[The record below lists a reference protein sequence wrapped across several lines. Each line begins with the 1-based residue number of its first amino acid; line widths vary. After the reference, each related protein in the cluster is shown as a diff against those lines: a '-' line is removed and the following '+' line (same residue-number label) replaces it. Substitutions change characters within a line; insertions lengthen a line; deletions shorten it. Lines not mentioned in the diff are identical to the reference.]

1 MIERLIEL
9 SIRNRFMVLVLAAA
23 LTVAGIYA
31 MLNTPVDAIPDLSEN
46 QVIVFTDW
54 MGRSPRE
61 IEDQVTY
68 PLSRK
73 LQGLAGVK
81 AVRSSSEFNFS
92 MITIIFE
99 DKIDFY
105 FARQRVTEKL
115 SQANTFLP
123 TGVMPYLAP
132 DATALGQVFWYTVEP
147 TTADPVDPSRLWALN
162 KFYIAPQLN
171 AAPGVSDVAIVGGTP
186 LEYQIDVRPESLRA
200 YGITLGEL
208 YAAVGKSN
216 MPAGGGVIQKNNAE
230 YIVRGVGWIKDKQD
244 IENTVIKEVSGTPI
258 YVSNIA
264 TVQLGTQ
271 FRRSVYEKDGNE
283 VVGGVV
289 LMRHGQNPLEVT
301 ERVKAKI
308 QELQPALPKGIH
320 IVPAYDRTR
329 LIHGAIHTLTEV
341 MWHEM
346 VIASIAILLILVHV
360 RSVFVICI
368 TLPLAVLFSFLMMWV
383 LRVLGIID
391 IQANIMSLAGI
402 TISIGILVDQAI
414 VMTENA
420 THHLK
425 AHFGDRNVTGDIRE
439 LVIPA
444 CRTVGRPI
452 FFSVMIMLI
461 SFIPVFMLTG
471 REGKYFH
478 PLAFTKSFAL
488 LGVALISVTLVPALI
503 PTFIKGRL
511 RSEEDNPIVRSFI
524 EIYKPFLTWAL
535 PRLNLV
541 AWLFAVLLI
550 IFAGM
555 FPLQAIVGL
564 GTSERHWKIA
574 FFIVFIVVTVLS
586 TFFMHGKWEPGFRGL
601 LTTVKYLLLSL
612 ALLAASGMIAWLSP
626 ILFGELAV
634 TLPLLG
640 PVAPLKWLCYVA
652 ALVPLTAL
660 CAIGFRTQRLVIW
673 QALSVASLVVVG
685 MWSYHLNK
693 IGVAFMPALDE
704 GTTLDMPITVPRAS
718 VTQAADDLKARDAL
732 LRGFPE
738 VESVIGKAGRADTP
752 TDPAPLD
759 MVETFVN
766 FRPKE
771 FWPKR
776 VIKFKEAAKHT
787 GKMLVM
793 LEEQGY
799 VIRAPHEDDRE
810 SLVNDAT
817 QKALERFDET
827 LRELALLRYVE
838 FERELGPILTR
849 FVVTQSIE
857 RIEKAGNI
865 RWPEGTNKTEVI
877 YELTDK
883 YTPEYGVWLAKNL
896 ALEDIARLTEF
907 VAVYL
912 ADHDCLRSW
921 YEVTSSAIDA
931 MRTKNVPEAVRK
943 RLEGM
948 KGKQFVD
955 RQAFLDSLQGLLPP
969 EELSAYKNVIFTDT
983 LVKLSAADALEVRA
997 SLFRKTFAGEVLKTT
1012 DAERL
1017 RLWRERIR
1025 VVNWELYDR
1034 GAEAYCWYSLEELVK
1049 AAKNVELIN
1058 GSPHSAEAEKFADAS
1073 LREQLGKTSDRSA
1086 FASFLTMSEAGQKI
1100 FRNDIFLWPRQ
1111 TGPKGDLVDDEMGR
1125 VLQVPGWSNIFT
1137 QPIINRIEM
1146 LSTGVR
1152 TDIGVKVF
1160 GPDLDTIDGVCKQI
1174 EAALKP
1180 INGARDVIAAPIM
1193 GKGYLQIDIDRKTA
1207 ARYGISVED
1216 IQNEI
1221 EVALAG
1227 RAVTF
1232 TVEQRDRF
1240 PVRIR
1245 YARTSRDDPESIGRL
1260 LISPGGMATS
1270 ASSSGGPGMGSG
1282 AGGMSSTGSS
1292 GSMSKNGSST
1302 GVSHAATPQHAARG
1316 SSPIPLGALAKVQ
1329 IVEGP
1334 AMIKS
1339 ENGRLLNYVTL
1350 NVRGRDIVGFVDQA
1364 QRVVAQKIKL
1374 PEGVHIEWSGEFEHQ
1389 VRAARTL
1396 GFVFP
1401 AVVILIFVILYMTY
1415 NDLMDALLMMLA
1427 VPEALA
1433 GGAFFMYLFPKIM
1446 QGWDAPPVDFSV
1458 AVWVGFI
1465 ACFGMATETGII
1477 MLVYLREAIE
1487 KRGGLENI
1495 QTLEELRQAVIE
1507 GAVHRLRPKLLTEGV
1522 AIIAIFPMVFAKGVG
1537 GEILAPMAL
1546 PVLGGLLIS
1555 DEVVDLFLPVRF
1567 YWVRRARWLK
1577 LHAKDRLHQ
1586 ATDLPPAETPPLIGT
1601 H

>member
-1 MIERLIEL
+1 MIERLIES
-9 SIRNRFMVLVLAAA
+9 SIRNRFLVLILAAA
-23 LTVAGIYA
+23 FTVAGVYA

-99 DKIDFY
+99 DGIDFY

-123 TGVMPYLAP
+123 AGVVPYLAP
-132 DATALGQVFWYTVEP
+132 DATALGQIFWYTVEP
-147 TTADPVDPSRLWALN
+147 SAANPIDPPRLWALN

-171 AAPGVSDVAIVGGTP
+171 AAAGVSDVATVGGMP
-186 LEYQIDVRPESLRA
+186 MEYQIDVRPEALRA
-200 YGITLGEL
+200 YGLTLGDL
-208 YAAVGKSN
+208 YAAVAKSN

-230 YIVRGVGWIKDKQD
+230 YIVRGVGWIKNKQD
-244 IENTVIKEVSGTPI
+244 IEETVIKEIAGTPI
-258 YVSNIA
+258 YVKNIA
-264 TVQLGTQ
+264 SVQLGTQ
-271 FRRSVYEKDGNE
+271 FRRSVYEKDGSE
-283 VVGGVV
+283 VVGGAV
-289 LMRHGQNPLEVT
+289 LMRHGENPLEVT
-301 ERVKAKI
+301 KRVKDKI
-308 QELQPALPKGIH
+308 QELQPGLPEGVH

-329 LIHGAIHTLTEV
+329 LITGAIHTLGEV

-346 VIASIAILLILVHV
+346 AIASIAILLILVHV
-360 RSVFVICI
+360 RSVFVICV
-368 TLPLAVLFSFLMMWV
+368 TLPLAVLFSFLAMWL
-383 LRVLGIID
+383 LRTLDIID

-425 AHFGDRNVTGDIRE
+425 EHFGDKKVTGDIRE

-461 SFIPVFMLTG
+461 SFIPVFMLSG
-471 REGKYFH
+471 REGKLFH

-488 LGVALISVTLVPALI
+488 IGVALISVTLVPALI

-511 RSEEDNPIVRSFI
+511 RSEEENPIVRSFI
-524 EIYKPFLTWAL
+524 HIYKPLLTWAL
-535 PRLNLV
+535 PRRNLV
-541 AWLFAVLLI
+541 MWAFSVLLI
-550 IFAGM
+550 MAAGM
-555 FPLQAIVGL
+555 FPLQAIIGQGASEEAWRTTFFVVFGMVTFLTVVSTRGL
-564 GTSERHWKIA
+564 RWQ
-574 FFIVFIVVTVLS
+574 VLS
-586 TFFMHGKWEPGFRGL
+586 F
-601 LTTVKYLLLSL
+601 
-612 ALLAASGMIAWLSP
+612 
-626 ILFGELAV
+626 
-634 TLPLLG
+634 
-640 PVAPLKWLCYVA
+640 
-652 ALVPLTAL
+652 
-660 CAIGFRTQRLVIW
+660 
-673 QALSVASLVVVG
+673 ASLVVIAL
-685 MWSYHLNK
+685 WSFGFTK

-776 VIKFKEAAKHT
+776 VLKFPDAARQTEQIQAALEA
-787 GKMLVM
+787 G
-793 LEEQGY
+793 GFI
-799 VIRAPHEDDRE
+799 IRAPQAEDRA
-810 SLVNDAT
+810 SHVNDAA

-827 LRELALLRYVE
+827 LRELGLRRYRDFDE
-838 FERELGPILTR
+838 ALGPELTR
-849 FVVTQSIE
+849 FAVEET
-857 RIEKAGNI
+857 I
-865 RWPEGTNKTEVI
+865 RRMRESGRLTWPATLQEQQEI
-877 YELTDK
+877 DRLTVDL
-883 YTPEYGVWLAKNL
+883 TPKHGHWLARHP
-896 ALEDIARLTEF
+896 ALEDTSRLAQE
-907 VAVYL
+907 VAEDL
-912 ADHDCLRSW
+912 AQRGAVPDVALALQVTDVNETGLRSLL
-921 YEVTSSAIDA
+921 SNGRL
-931 MRTKNVPEAVRK
+931 MRAVAESFGAEQRTFGG
-943 RLEGM
+943 E
-948 KGKQFVD
+948 
-955 RQAFLDSLQGLLPP
+955 LL
-969 EELSAYKNVIFTDT
+969 
-983 LVKLSAADALEVRA
+983 AAV
-997 SLFRKTFAGEVLKTT
+997 
-1012 DAERL
+1012 ER
-1017 RLWRERIR
+1017 RRHARWVEQ
-1025 VVNWELYDR
+1025 VQHVNWEVFDQGAAAFGWYAIQELLKGAKGATLLEGASRARDTER
-1034 GAEAYCWYSLEELVK
+1034 FAEAAIQGQLGRPIE
-1049 AAKNVELIN
+1049 AQI
-1058 GSPHSAEAEKFADAS
+1058 AEPFLPLNADAT
-1073 LREQLGKTSDRSA
+1073 RRFHDQV
-1086 FASFLTMSEAGQKI
+1086 
-1100 FRNDIFLWPRQ
+1100 FLWPRQ

-1160 GPDLDTIDGVCKQI
+1160 GPDLDTIDRVCKQI
-1174 EAALKP
+1174 EAVLKP
-1180 INGARDVIAAPIM
+1180 INGARDAIASPIM
-1193 GKGYLQIDIDRKTA
+1193 GKGYLQIDVNRQAA
-1207 ARYGISVED
+1207 ARYGISIED
-1216 IQNEI
+1216 VQNEI

-1232 TVEQRDRF
+1232 TVEKRERF

-1245 YARTSRDDPESIGRL
+1245 YARVNREDEESIRRL
-1260 LISPGGMATS
+1260 LISPGGSGMASAKTGGAMGGAPAKS
-1270 ASSSGGPGMGSG
+1270 MQKASSAAGDSSG
-1282 AGGMSSTGSS
+1282 ATHS
-1292 GSMSKNGSST
+1292 
-1302 GVSHAATPQHAARG
+1302 ATPAHSTKG
-1316 SSPIPLGALAKVQ
+1316 TSPIPLSAVADVRV
-1329 IVEGP
+1329 VEGP

-1350 NVRGRDIVGFVDQA
+1350 NVRGRDIVGFVDEA
-1364 QRVVAQKIKL
+1364 QRVVAQKVKL

-1396 GFVFP
+1396 RYVFP
-1401 AVVILIFVILYMTY
+1401 AVIVLIFVILYLTY
-1415 NDLMDALLMMLA
+1415 NDLADAALMMLA

-1433 GGAFFMYLFPKIM
+1433 GGAFFMFLFPKIM
-1446 QGWDAPPVDFSV
+1446 QGWDAPPMDFSV

-1495 QTLEELRQAVIE
+1495 QSLEELRQAVIE

-1577 LHAKDRLHQ
+1577 LKKQIPVLEA
-1586 ATDLPPAETPPLIGT
+1586 AIS
-1601 H
+1601 

>member
-1 MIERLIEL
+1 MIERLIES
-9 SIRNRFMVLVLAAA
+9 SIRNRFLVLILAAA
-23 LTVAGIYA
+23 LTAAGVYA

-99 DKIDFY
+99 DNIDFY

-123 TGVMPYLAP
+123 AGVVPYLAP
-132 DATALGQVFWYTVEP
+132 DATALGQIFWYTVEP
-147 TTADPVDPSRLWALN
+147 SAANPIDPPKLWALN

-171 AAPGVSDVAIVGGTP
+171 AAAGVADVATVGGMP
-186 LEYQIDVRPESLRA
+186 MEYQIDVRPESLRA
-200 YGITLGEL
+200 YGLTLGDL
-208 YAAVGKSN
+208 YSAVGKSN
-216 MPAGGGVIQKNNAE
+216 MPGGGGVIQKNNAE
-230 YIVRGVGWIKDKQD
+230 YIVRGVGWIKTKED
-244 IENTVIKEVSGTPI
+244 IENTVIKEISGTPI
-258 YVSNIA
+258 FVKNIA
-264 TVQLGTQ
+264 VVQLGTQ

-283 VVGGVV
+283 VVGGAV
-289 LMRHGQNPLEVT
+289 LMRHGQNPLAVT
-301 ERVKAKI
+301 KLIKEKI
-308 QELQPALPKGIH
+308 QELQPGLPEGVH

-329 LIHGAIHTLTEV
+329 LIDGAIHTLSEV

-346 VIASIAILLILVHV
+346 VIASVAILLILVHV

-368 TLPLAVLFSFLMMWV
+368 TLPLAVLFSFLMMWL

-414 VMTENA
+414 VMVENA
-420 THHLK
+420 THELK
-425 AHFGDRNVTGDIRE
+425 AHFGDKKVTGDIRE
-439 LVIPA
+439 LIIPA

-461 SFIPVFMLTG
+461 SFIPVFMLSG
-471 REGKYFH
+471 REGKLFH

-511 RSEEDNPIVRSFI
+511 RSEEENPIVRSFI
-524 EIYKPFLTWAL
+524 HIYKPLLTWAL
-535 PRLNLV
+535 PRRNLV
-541 AWLFAVLLI
+541 MWAFSVLLI
-550 IFAGM
+550 MAAGM
-555 FPLQAIVGL
+555 FPLQAIIGQ
-564 GTSERHWKIA
+564 GASEEAWRTT
-574 FFIVFIVVTVLS
+574 FFIVFGLVSFLTVVSTRGARWQILS
-586 TFFMHGKWEPGFRGL
+586 F
-601 LTTVKYLLLSL
+601 
-612 ALLAASGMIAWLSP
+612 
-626 ILFGELAV
+626 
-634 TLPLLG
+634 
-640 PVAPLKWLCYVA
+640 
-652 ALVPLTAL
+652 
-660 CAIGFRTQRLVIW
+660 
-673 QALSVASLVVVG
+673 ASLVVIG
-685 MWSYHLNK
+685 LWSFGFTK

-759 MVETFVN
+759 MVESFVN

-776 VIKFKEAAKHT
+776 VLKFPDAARQTEQILDALADEGFVTPKPSDQARLAAKSNKDLA
-787 GKMLVM
+787 GA
-793 LEEQGY
+793 LESDG
-799 VIRAPHEDDRE
+799 IARRN
-810 SLVNDAT
+810 LINDAT

-827 LRELALLRYVE
+827 LRELALRRYLE
-838 FERELGPILTR
+838 FEETLGPQLTR
-849 FVVTQSIE
+849 FAVADTVRRMRESD
-857 RIEKAGNI
+857 KLV
-865 RWPEGTNKTEVI
+865 WPPALAESTEI
-877 YELTDK
+877 DRLTSSLTAK
-883 YTPEYGVWLAKNL
+883 YGPWLAKL
-896 ALEDIARLTEF
+896 PALEDTTRLAQDVANDLAKRGAISDVVAALQVQDSRPEGWRRVLPRGQILRGIAESFGAAQRTFGGELLKATEQ
-907 VAVYL
+907 YR
-912 ADHDCLRSW
+912 HEQW
-921 YEVTSSAIDA
+921 E
-931 MRTKNVPEAVRK
+931 EHVRH
-943 RLEGM
+943 
-948 KGKQFVD
+948 
-955 RQAFLDSLQGLLPP
+955 
-969 EELSAYKNVIFTDT
+969 
-983 LVKLSAADALEVRA
+983 
-997 SLFRKTFAGEVLKTT
+997 
-1012 DAERL
+1012 
-1017 RLWRERIR
+1017 
-1025 VVNWELYDR
+1025 VNWELFDQ
-1034 GAEAYCWYSLEELVK
+1034 GAEAFGWYAMQELAKGAQGAELLDAAPRGPDAARFAAASLQGQLGR
-1049 AAKNVELIN
+1049 ANDA
-1058 GSPHSAEAEKFADAS
+1058 ADAEP
-1073 LREQLGKTSDRSA
+1073 LLPINETAARRFHDQV
-1086 FASFLTMSEAGQKI
+1086 
-1100 FRNDIFLWPRQ
+1100 FLWQRQ

-1160 GPDLDTIDGVCKQI
+1160 GPDLDTIDRVCKDI
-1174 EAALKP
+1174 EAVLKP
-1180 INGARDVIAAPIM
+1180 INGSRDVIASPIM
-1193 GKGYLQIDIDRKTA
+1193 GKGYLQVDINRLAA
-1207 ARYGISVED
+1207 ARYGISIED
-1216 IQNEI
+1216 VQNEI

-1232 TVEQRDRF
+1232 TVEKRERF

-1245 YARTSRDDPESIGRL
+1245 YARVNREDEESIRRL
-1260 LISPGGMATS
+1260 LISPSNMA
-1270 ASSSGGPGMGSG
+1270 P
-1282 AGGMSSTGSS
+1282 STAMNS
-1292 GSMSKNGSST
+1292 GSMNKASAPAMSGQADSNDTPRTHSA
-1302 GVSHAATPQHAARG
+1302 VPAHAAQR
-1316 SSPIPLGALAKVQ
+1316 SSLIPLSALADVRV
-1329 IVEGP
+1329 VEGP

-1350 NVRGRDIVGFVDQA
+1350 NVRGRDIVGYVDEA
-1364 QRVVAQKIKL
+1364 QRVVAQKVKL

-1396 GFVFP
+1396 RYVFP
-1401 AVVILIFVILYMTY
+1401 AVIVLIFVILYLTY
-1415 NDLMDALLMMLA
+1415 NDLADAALMMLA

-1433 GGAFFMYLFPKIM
+1433 GGAFFMFLFPKIM
-1446 QGWDAPPVDFSV
+1446 QGWDAPPMDFSV

-1477 MLVYLREAIE
+1477 MLVYLREAID

-1495 QTLEELRQAVIE
+1495 KSLEELRQAVIE

-1577 LHAKDRLHQ
+1577 LHSRHDGNEPGAAIVDRSS
-1586 ATDLPPAETPPLIGT
+1586 LPTQ
-1601 H
+1601 